1 MKKILCLFVIM
12 CSVCLVQGQDLYSG
26 SPANAYILKFKNKE
40 KLDKGKYR
48 GLKKL
53 RKSHVQI
60 KDGGKT
66 VYIND
71 RKYEKNSL
79 HYFETMNKIY
89 GLNSYNNHSW
99 SNEQNYEFNYEIDNN
114 GFYVIIT
121 EKQGDKFILGVYYLG
136 ERSHFFDLIKKNAIS
151 H

>member
-1 MKKILCLFVIM
+1 MKKILCLFVFM
-12 CSVCLVQGQDLYSG
+12 CSVYLVQGQELYSG
-26 SPANAYILKFKNKE
+26 NAAYAYILKFKNKE
-40 KLDKGKYR
+40 KLDKGNYS
-48 GLKKL
+48 GLKRL

-71 RKYEKNSL
+71 KKYKKNSL
-79 HYFETMNKIY
+79 HYFESMGKIY
-89 GLNSYNNHSW
+89 GFNSYNNHSW
-99 SNEQNYEFNYEIDNN
+99 SKEQNYEFNYEIYNN
-114 GFYVIIT
+114 GFYIIIT
-121 EKQGDKFILGVYYLG
+121 EKQGDKFILRVYYLG